1 LLYFIEKFILNI
13 SIMKVQ
19 VERVKYDNKEIIKDI
34 ATKIRTIYRNKPES
48 HFSKSENESKHK
60 NTLYTT

>member
-1 LLYFIEKFILNI
+1 
-13 SIMKVQ
+13 MKVQ